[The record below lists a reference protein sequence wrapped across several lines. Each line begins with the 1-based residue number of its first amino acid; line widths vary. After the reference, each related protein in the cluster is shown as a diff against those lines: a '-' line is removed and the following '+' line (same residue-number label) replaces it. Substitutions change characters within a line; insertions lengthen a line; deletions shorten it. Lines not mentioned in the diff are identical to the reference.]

1 MEQSRSHLRASS
13 GSLGRQGV
21 VQEKSEDATHC
32 RVRDQRCFMQPTMS
46 VLVYD
51 VWVQYPFE
59 VASRKVR
66 YRSWLLTMK
75 HVAGVKLMTSS
86 RPSPKTKPLPRTL
99 ARKFS
104 RNSMKRV
111 SDAVP
116 LTYTIIPERRLTW
129 TEANQFEGI
138 TI

>member
-1 MEQSRSHLRASS
+1 MPHT
-13 GSLGRQGV
+13 V
-21 VQEKSEDATHC
+21 
-32 RVRDQRCFMQPTMS
+32 VRDQRCFMQPTMS

-59 VASRKVR
+59 GASRKVR